1 MFHEAVEAH
10 FLTVFVEDACKLLD
24 DFSLVIK
31 RYIELIIRRLL
42 VIVGP
47 DVNTVRCIFVT
58 QGRIRTVCVAID
70 VKEHD
75 HELFLQIQHA
85 RQPVYI

>member
-1 MFHEAVEAH
+1 M
-10 FLTVFVEDACKLLD
+10 D
-24 DFSLVIK
+24 DFSLLIE
-31 RYIELIIRRLL
+31 RYVELIIGRLL

-47 DVNTVRCIFVT
+47 DVNTIRCIFVT
-58 QGRIRTVCVAID
+58 QGRIRTVDVAID